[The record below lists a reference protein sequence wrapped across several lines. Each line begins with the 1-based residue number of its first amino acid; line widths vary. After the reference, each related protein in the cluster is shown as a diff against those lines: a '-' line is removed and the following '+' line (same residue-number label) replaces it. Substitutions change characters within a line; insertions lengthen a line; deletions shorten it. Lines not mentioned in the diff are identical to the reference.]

1 MFSQAN
7 AKLEEC
13 LKGRK
18 VLDLSEIVLPT
29 IKFNRNVYSEL
40 QHITEFYLYK
50 NKLRALPSEI
60 GSLCNLNTLMLNENL
75 LMSLPDSLQKMKKL
89 KMLDLRFLFCK
100 YILLNILRFIYCSFF
115 FKKGYL

>member
-89 KMLDLRFLFCK
+89 KMLDLRFVFCK
-100 YILLNILRFIYCSFF
+100 YVFCEYFMVFLL
-115 FKKGYL
+115 